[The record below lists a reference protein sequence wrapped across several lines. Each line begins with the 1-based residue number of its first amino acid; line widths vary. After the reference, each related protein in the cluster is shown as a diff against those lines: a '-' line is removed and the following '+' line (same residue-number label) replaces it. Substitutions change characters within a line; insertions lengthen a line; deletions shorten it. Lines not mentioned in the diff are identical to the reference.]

1 MVESRKSRG
10 RRADVSITRRR
21 PATRPA
27 EPVCS
32 SSRAGSARASQAAA
46 PLCYAAETRTTW
58 FRRVVPCRLGLSARK
73 RELCGKGSDSA
84 RRARAEVRRAAA
96 CRAPYFSRARPPPTP
111 AAPRTRPPRRN
122 LTWQRR
128 EASCSPRTPRASPA
142 AGARRKPRSRR
153 KGPRWKPRA
162 RRALRF
168 RRLFRFCRLRRRS
181 APAPAPAPAAVSE
194 GARVKMG
201 VPSGSASRSRSVASR
216 QRASDA

>member
-1 MVESRKSRG
+1 MVESRE
-10 RRADVSITRRR
+10 DVERTFVSTRRR

-58 FRRVVPCRLGLSARK
+58 FRRVVPCRSGLSARK
-73 RELCGKGSDSA
+73 RELCAKGSDSA

-122 LTWQRR
+122 PTCLRR

-168 RRLFRFCRLRRRS
+168 RRFFRFCRLRRRS
-181 APAPAPAPAAVSE
+181 APAPAPASRRRRQSSPTASVPIWPADAR
-194 GARVKMG
+194 GPPARVVRPG
-201 VPSGSASRSRSVASR
+201 RRR
-216 QRASDA
+216 R